1 MQSIKSTVGLS
12 VVFISIVLVMFVFS
26 KMRVPELSPDEM
38 RAKGVFILPT
48 PRDIGPFELLDHT
61 GAAFNRQSLE
71 GHWSFIFFGFTNCP
85 DVCPTSLSVL
95 GQVENQL
102 KKQDPLLAEGFKV
115 RLVSVDPD
123 ADTLERLGE
132 YVGAFSPNFLGVRG
146 ERADLVKFTDQV
158 NVAFAKVPLSSPVPG
173 SDEQGYTV
181 DHTGNIVII
190 NPRGHYHGF
199 IKLPHNSETIRLSYQ
214 TLDAQF

>member
-1 MQSIKSTVGLS
+1 MQSIKSTVGLC

-26 KMRVPELSPDEM
+26 KMRVPELSADEM
-38 RAKGVFILPT
+38 RSQGVFILPT
-48 PRDIGPFELLDHT
+48 PRDIGPFELLDHRGT
-61 GAAFNRQSLE
+61 VFNRQSLE

-102 KKQDPLLAEGFKV
+102 KKQDPVLAEGFKV

-123 ADTLERLGE
+123 ADTLERLGQ
-132 YVGAFSPNFLGVRG
+132 YVSAFSPSFLGVRG

-158 NVAFAKVPLSSPVPG
+158 NVAFAKVPLRSSVPG
-173 SDEQGYTV
+173 SDEMGYTV

-199 IKLPHNSETIRLSYQ
+199 IKLPHKAETIRLSYQ

>member
-1 MQSIKSTVGLS
+1 MSTLLHVS
-12 VVFISIVLVMFVFS
+12 V
-26 KMRVPELSPDEM
+26 
-38 RAKGVFILPT
+38 
-48 PRDIGPFELLDHT
+48 HT
-61 GAAFNRQSLE
+61 GAVFNRQSLE

-102 KKQDPLLAEGFKV
+102 KQQDPRLAERFKV

-123 ADTLERLGE
+123 ADTLERLGQ
-132 YVGAFSPNFLGVRG
+132 YVGAFSSSFLGVRG

-158 NVAFAKVPLSSPVPG
+158 NVAFAKVPLRSPVPG
-173 SDEQGYTV
+173 SDAQGYTV

-199 IKLPHNSETIRLSYQ
+199 IKLPHKAETIRLSYQ

>member
-1 MQSIKSTVGLS
+1 MQSIKSTVGLC

-26 KMRVPELSPDEM
+26 KMRVPELSADEM
-38 RAKGVFILPT
+38 RSQGVFILPT

-61 GAAFNRQSLE
+61 GTVFNRQSLE

-102 KKQDPLLAEGFKV
+102 KKQDPVLAEGFKV

-123 ADTLERLGE
+123 ADTLERLGQ
-132 YVGAFSPNFLGVRG
+132 YVGAFSPSFLGVRG

-158 NVAFAKVPLSSPVPG
+158 NVAFAKVPLRSSVPG
-173 SDEQGYTV
+173 SDEMGYTV

-199 IKLPHNSETIRLSYQ
+199 IKLPHKAETIRLSYQ